1 MMNDNLPVQKQNFN
15 TAIAKP
21 RKPRKFLAQ
30 KHGSNLIATGGIVG
44 VWSMVGLGAIIGE
57 PLSMLLI
64 AGGISTVV
72 MSTIGISCAPQNQ
85 KPTTWT
91 TPSGQKLQAPKWA
104 TTVYDQIQYSF
115 YNLYQLDETL
125 PKNRKKLEKLHQKAQ
140 DLEAYITVLDHKD
153 QPDPDAKVEY
163 LKKRPITTTQTIIE
177 SGSVMTS
184 TGTTALQ
191 KPKKIKPFDI

>member
-1 MMNDNLPVQKQNFN
+1 
-15 TAIAKP
+15 
-21 RKPRKFLAQ
+21 
-30 KHGSNLIATGGIVG
+30 
-44 VWSMVGLGAIIGE
+44 
-57 PLSMLLI
+57 MLL
-64 AGGISTVV
+64 AMGGTFTALLGVHGASIDSRE
-72 MSTIGISCAPQNQ
+72 QK

-153 QPDPDAKVEY
+153 QPDPAAKVEY

-191 KPKKIKPFDI
+191 KPKKSNPLTSKKRPLEDLLKKSDQQRKTSTKIAGDGIGAPIKRFFKAYIETFDRVMIFDLFVYR